1 MTHDHIH
8 PHGDHEHSHEHDHE
22 HGHEHAPSPR
32 SMPAEAVHSL
42 HDYQAEKRAAR
53 RAMFA
58 SKDIDDIVEFNE
70 DAWKA
75 RTSATDVIVAV
86 TEELIA
92 RLVLEHFPK
101 AHAIVLYEDT
111 SHDAPH
117 GHLEKIVD
125 VEGNVLILGSSDEW
139 HDFAWAQEAD
149 EYIWD
154 LHHLDR
160 DGFVFEEQKRRRHIP
175 IKPQF

>member
-1 MTHDHIH
+1 MTHEHTH
-8 PHGDHEHSHEHDHE
+8 PHHPQD
-22 HGHEHAPSPR
+22 GHEHAPSPR
-32 SMPAEAVHSL
+32 VMPAEAVHAL
-42 HDYQAEKRAAR
+42 HNHQAEKRATR

-58 SKDIDDIVEFNE
+58 SKGLEDVLEMNE

-75 RTSATDVIVAV
+75 RSASTDVIVAA
-86 TEELIA
+86 TEELLA
-92 RLVLEHFPK
+92 RLISEHFPQ
-101 AHAIVLYEDT
+101 AASIVLYEDT

-117 GHLEKIVD
+117 GHLERVLD
-125 VEGNVLILGSSDEW
+125 ADDNVIILGTSNEW

-160 DGFVFEEQKRRRHIP
+160 DGFVSEGQRRRRHIP
-175 IKPQF
+175 IIPQA

>member
-1 MTHDHIH
+1 M
-8 PHGDHEHSHEHDHE
+8 
-22 HGHEHAPSPR
+22 PSD
-32 SMPAEAVHSL
+32 AVHAL
-42 HDYQAEKRAAR
+42 HNHQAEKRAAR

-58 SKDIDDIVEFNE
+58 SKGIDDVLDMNE

-75 RTSATDVIVAV
+75 RSASTDVIVAA
-86 TEELIA
+86 TEELLA
-92 RLVLEHFPK
+92 RMIVEHFPE
-101 AHAIVLYEDT
+101 AASIVLYEDT

-117 GHLEKIVD
+117 GHLERILD
-125 VEGNVLILGSSDEW
+125 ADGNVIMLGTSNEW

-160 DGFVFEEQKRRRHIP
+160 DGFVADGQRRRRHIP
-175 IKPQF
+175 VAPHA